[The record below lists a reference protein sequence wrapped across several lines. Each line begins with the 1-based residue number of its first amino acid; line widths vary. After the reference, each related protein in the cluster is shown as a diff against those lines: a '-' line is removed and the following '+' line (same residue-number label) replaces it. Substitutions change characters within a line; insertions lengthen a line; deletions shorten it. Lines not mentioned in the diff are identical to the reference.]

1 MIDRAEA
8 TTAVD
13 ASATQAPV
21 SSGDAAATGRRH
33 AGDRRQCPTCKR
45 WFRRTA
51 LSRHRQRRH
60 PEMPVPAL
68 EVEGKVVVRDRLLT
82 QAVPCSKCHQTI
94 AMGTPLVTLAY
105 DREAKR
111 RWSHLVCTPAAP
123 PLAANTQTQ
132 NPPGLGLTALALAT
146 AVPTPNPRPLAGD
159 PPTPSATSGDA
170 IISGERLLDLGIVG
184 TRAAGKTIVLELASA
199 NAEDVLRRLIGD
211 DIVRCQTCAALGRT
225 TAVPHSYL
233 QTHDL
238 TEHRDLWVRGRTM
251 AEARVVQ
258 ERAAKR
264 ALPPGGDP

>member
-1 MIDRAEA
+1 
-8 TTAVD
+8 
-13 ASATQAPV
+13 
-21 SSGDAAATGRRH
+21 
-33 AGDRRQCPTCKR
+33 
-45 WFRRTA
+45 
-51 LSRHRQRRH
+51 
-60 PEMPVPAL
+60 MP
-68 EVEGKVVVRDRLLT
+68 
-82 QAVPCSKCHQTI
+82 
-94 AMGTPLVTLAY
+94 
-105 DREAKR
+105 
-111 RWSHLVCTPAAP
+111 
-123 PLAANTQTQ
+123 
-132 NPPGLGLTALALAT
+132 
-146 AVPTPNPRPLAGD
+146 GD